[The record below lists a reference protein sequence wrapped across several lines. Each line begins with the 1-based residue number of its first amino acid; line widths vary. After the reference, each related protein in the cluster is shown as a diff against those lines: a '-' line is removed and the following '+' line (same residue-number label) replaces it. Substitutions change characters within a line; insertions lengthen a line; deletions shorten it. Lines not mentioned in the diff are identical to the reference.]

1 MLAAQVLFQVP
12 KTLNI
17 FLHFVPLR
25 IRHEDQAIHTPEN
38 QLSSRVINHLAGD
51 CVQLEFCFET
61 LQHDRVHR
69 QKIKK
74 KGSIGC
80 GCQRNEVATITRRDA
95 RMDVLQVGRLP
106 TERRPVIDNL
116 EMDLFASVVDDRH
129 GSLRSPM
136 TIKLQLSSRGS
147 MKAYQELAV
156 GTVDDYAGP

>member
-80 GCQRNEVATITRRDA
+80 GCQRNKVATITRLES
-95 RMDVLQVGRLP
+95 RMEGLQVGRLP

-116 EMDLFASVVDDRH
+116 ELDLFASVVDDRH
-129 GSLRSPM
+129 GSLRYRV
-136 TIKLQLSSRGS
+136 TIKLQLSARESVT
-147 MKAYQELAV
+147 AFHELPV
-156 GTVDDYAGP
+156 